1 MAKSLSLADHFDSRK
16 LLRYTLPTIAM
27 MVFTSIYSVVDGL
40 FVSNFAGKTPF
51 AAVNFI
57 YPLLMILASVGF
69 MTGTGGSALVAKIL
83 GEGDKER
90 AHRTFSLVIYFSI
103 VIGIVLAIIAFIF
116 LEPIARLMGAE
127 GEILLESI
135 RYGRILTL
143 SLPAFILQLMFQ
155 SFMVT
160 ADRPSLGLLFSFIS
174 GCLNILLDYIFIAL
188 CGWGIEGAAIA
199 TALSQVVGAILPVAY
214 LASPNKSLLRLGRT
228 RWNGA
233 DIAQT
238 CLNGSSEM
246 ATQISLSLVVMLYNI
261 QLLRY
266 IGEDGVAAFGVV
278 GYIQFIF
285 ISIFLGYSIG
295 SAPIVSYNH
304 GARRHDELRGVV
316 RRSLRIVGFFAVVLT
331 ILAELLATPLSRI
344 FVGYD
349 EVLFLLTRKA
359 LTIYSISFLLQ
370 GFSIYASSMFT
381 ALNNGVVSAVI
392 SFSRTLI
399 FESGAVM
406 LLPLLVGIDGI
417 WWAVTVAECVA
428 VALCSFFFVHLQK
441 RYHY

>member
-103 VIGIVLAIIAFIF
+103 VVGIVLAIIAFIF

-228 RWNGA
+228 RWSGA

-246 ATQISLSLVVMLYNI
+246 ATQISLSLVVMLYNV
-261 QLLRY
+261 QLLHY

-316 RRSLRIVGFFAVVLT
+316 RRSLRIVGLFAVVLT

-349 EVLFLLTRKA
+349 EGLFLLTRKA

>member
-103 VIGIVLAIIAFIF
+103 VVGIVLAIIAFIF

-214 LASPNKSLLRLGRT
+214 LASPNKSLLRLGHT
-228 RWNGA
+228 RWSGA

-246 ATQISLSLVVMLYNI
+246 ATQISLSLVVMLYNV

-316 RRSLRIVGFFAVVLT
+316 RRSLSIVGLFAVVLT

-349 EVLFLLTRKA
+349 QGLFLLTRKA